1 MLELHPDGY
10 GFLRVSGLL
19 TSPADIY
26 VAPSQLRRYGLREG
40 DLVAGKVRPQREG
53 DKYAALLTVTQ
64 VNGGAPEKAADRP
77 EFDRL
82 TAVYPTRRFELD
94 AADSRR
100 HTGRFIDLA
109 APMGFGQRALL
120 LCPPDTGKTGIL
132 RDLANAI
139 CERHPDAAVTI
150 LLLDENPED
159 VTAMRDQVRCEVL
172 ATTFDQSPENPLRLS
187 ELALERA
194 ERRAE
199 TGGDSVLLVDS
210 LTRLSKAYT
219 LAAAQQGR
227 ATPGTVNAASLYR
240 ARRLFGSARALREGG
255 SLTVIGCMN
264 IATGNKQDDAIIDE
278 FREAANCVVTLDAN
292 LARAG
297 LKPAIAWHQC
307 DTRRCGLFLSE
318 SRKEGM
324 RMMRQELDNMSDAAI
339 HRQLTDF
346 MALAPDNDDL
356 LARMPELVAL
366 MQGRK

>member
-1 MLELHPDGY
+1 M
-10 GFLRVSGLL
+10 
-19 TSPADIY
+19 
-26 VAPSQLRRYGLREG
+26 
-40 DLVAGKVRPQREG
+40 
-53 DKYAALLTVTQ
+53 
-64 VNGGAPEKAADRP
+64 
-77 EFDRL
+77 
-82 TAVYPTRRFELD
+82 YPTRRFELD

-324 RMMRQELDNMSDAAI
+324 RMMRQELDHMSDAAI